1 MGVRTLTR
9 MLRGRHGTRG
19 RFLGSKSD
27 YVEALGLAIKRA
39 RRHERGEY
47 RERDMDDELSD
58 FVIACDDEMEALDKY
73 LDRTGD
79 AQ

>member
-9 MLRGRHGTRG
+9 PGRRG

-27 YVEALGLAIKRA
+27 YVEELGRALKRA

-47 RERDMDDELSD
+47 RSRDLDDETSV
-58 FVIACDDEMEALDKY
+58 FVLALDDEMEALDKY

-79 AQ
+79 AK